1 MARIPY
7 ATQAQYEQLM
17 RDIRLPEDTARKN
30 AFRMLAHSP
39 AVGGSVLRL
48 IFTILAETDL
58 DFCLLELVVLRVSQR
73 SRAQYAWE
81 EHAAVAKAIGVSDAQ
96 IAALERGDA
105 SGDIF
110 TRRERIV
117 LAFTDEVLDSTRVS
131 ADTFARAREEF
142 SARDVVDLLLTIGY
156 FRMITGMVTTLDIE
170 LDAPRAEELPEMACE
185 VA

>member
-7 ATQAQYEQLM
+7 ATAAQYEQLM
-17 RDIRLPEDTARKN
+17 RDIRLPEDTPRTN
-30 AFRMLAHSP
+30 AFRMLAQSP

-58 DFCLLELVVLRVSQR
+58 DFCLLELVVLRVTQR
-73 SRAQYAWE
+73 SRARYAWDQ
-81 EHAAVAKAIGVSDAQ
+81 HAAVAKAIGVSDAQ
-96 IAALERGDA
+96 ITALERGDA
-105 SGDIF
+105 PGDIF

-131 ADTFARAREEF
+131 ADTFAQAREEF
-142 SARDVVDLLLTIGY
+142 SAREVVELLLTIGY
-156 FRMITGMVTTLDIE
+156 FRMISGLLTTLDIE
-170 LDAPRAEELPEMACE
+170 LDAPRAEELPELACE

>member
-1 MARIPY
+1 MARVRY

-48 IFTILAETDL
+48 IVTILAETDL

-96 IAALERGDA
+96 IAALEQGDA
-105 SGDIF
+105 PGDIF

-131 ADTFARAREEF
+131 ADTFAQVWEEF
-142 SARDVVDLLLTIGY
+142 SARDVVELLLTIGY
-156 FRMITGMVTTLDIE
+156 FRMITGMLTTLDIE
-170 LDAPRAEELPEMACE
+170 LDAPCAEELLELACE